1 MLASAYRRRHQ
12 ALVAGVFRV
21 RRSLV
26 AVARRM
32 TVDEFLKLPEQEP
45 PLELLAGKVCQ
56 KVAPDGQHS
65 WVQYRLIELLNRSE
79 STSGCLRAFPEL
91 RTRLEDSILV
101 PDVSVFR
108 SDRVRYQPDGLLA
121 RDQDPPDLA
130 IEIASEDQSISLLIQ
145 KCLHYVQH
153 GAQLAL
159 VVDLTGRRVI
169 RIGTGGTTSVL
180 EGDDRID
187 LAPLAPELEL
197 TPSLL
202 IAMLREQG

>member
-1 MLASAYRRRHQ
+1 
-12 ALVAGVFRV
+12 
-21 RRSLV
+21 
-26 AVARRM
+26 M

-45 PLELLAGKVCQ
+45 SLELLAGKVCQ
-56 KVAPDGQHS
+56 KSASDAQHS
-65 WVQYRLIELLNRSE
+65 WLQFRLLELFNRSDE
-79 STSGCLRAFPEL
+79 TVDRLRAFPEL

-108 SDRVRYQPDGLLA
+108 SDRVRYQPNGRIA

-159 VVDLTGRRVI
+159 VVDLAGQRVI
-169 RIGTGGTTSVL
+169 RIGAGGLTSVL

-187 LAPLAPELEL
+187 LAPLAPSLEL
-197 TPSLL
+197 TLSLL
-202 IAMLREQG
+202 VAMLGEQA